1 MRVLSGPHCNSY
13 LSVLEEEE
21 ITFAP
26 TYRFER
32 GTREKYAYTKQ
43 KATGVGENSC
53 LFRSM
58 WQSREITPTE
68 GSDLNQS
75 LHFVPLYCFERSQ
88 YKEKD
93 LTQIYGA

>member
-1 MRVLSGPHCNSY
+1 MGQGVQSSGCLSQMRVLNGPNCNRA

-43 KATGVGENSC
+43 KATGVGENSFP
-53 LFRSM
+53 FRSVC
-58 WQSREITPTE
+58 QNRESNSYR
-68 GSDLNQS
+68 SDLKQS
-75 LHFVPLYCFERSQ
+75 LHFLPL
-88 YKEKD
+88 
-93 LTQIYGA
+93 